1 MYVSKF
7 AMGINDNIILR
18 SEASEAQ
25 QPWRKDTKHEG
36 NLEHS
41 EEWSGYH
48 LRIENVVTLLQF
60 ALLCGY
66 ET

>member
-7 AMGINDNIILR
+7 AMGINDIILR

-25 QPWRKDTKHEG
+25 QPWSKYTKHEG

-41 EEWSGYH
+41 EEWSGY
-48 LRIENVVTLLQF
+48 II
-60 ALLCGY
+60 
-66 ET
+66 